1 MRIIFAGTPSN
12 AAHTLDALVEA
23 GFDVVGVLTREDAQV
38 GRHKILTESAVATSA
53 KRHGIETMKANRVS
67 DDVSGWISALKP
79 DLGVIVAYGS
89 ILKSQVLELPT
100 KGWINLHYSLLPKF
114 PGAAPV
120 QHAILNGET
129 TTGVTVFR
137 LDEGIDTGPILA
149 QAVSSIGKDQSS
161 GELLEALA
169 LVGSDLLVDTL
180 TNLEERIGNLKPQQL
195 PTGEPV
201 AGKISRSSARLNFSE
216 PALAVHNF
224 VRAMN
229 PEPVAWFEYHGSPVR
244 VLRTSLAEQEN
255 LSIGEAKLIHGE
267 LVLGCSDSALTLLRV
282 QPAGKKEMS
291 GADWFRGLRSE
302 SNSIL

>member
-38 GRHKILTESAVATSA
+38 GRHKTLTESAVATSA
-53 KRHGIETMKANRVS
+53 KRLGIETLKANRVT
-67 DDVSGWISALKP
+67 DEVSSWISALDP

-89 ILKSQVLELPT
+89 ILKSQVLKLPA

-149 QAVSSIGKDQSS
+149 QTEANIGKDSSS
-161 GELLEALA
+161 GELLEALT
-169 LVGSDLLVDTL
+169 LVGSDLLIETL
-180 TNLEERIGNLKPQQL
+180 TNLEQRIGNQKPQQL

-201 AGKISRSSARLNFSE
+201 AGKISRSSARLNCSE

-224 VRAMN
+224 VRALN
-229 PEPVAWFEYHGSPVR
+229 PEPVAWFEFQGSPVR
-244 VLRTSLAEQEN
+244 VLRTSPAEQEN
-255 LSIGEAKLIHGE
+255 LSIGEAKLLSGE
-267 LVLGCSDSALTLLRV
+267 LVLGCSDGALKLLQV
-282 QPAGKKEMS
+282 QPAGKKEML
-291 GADWFRGLRSE
+291 GADWFRGLRVE
-302 SNSIL
+302 TISIL

>member
-1 MRIIFAGTPSN
+1 MRIIFAGTPSI
-12 AAHTLDALVEA
+12 AAHTLDALVDA
-23 GFDVVGVLTREDAQV
+23 GFDVVGVLTREDAQA
-38 GRHKILTESAVATSA
+38 GRQKTLTESAVATSA
-53 KRHGIETMKANRVS
+53 KRLGIESRKANRVS
-67 DDVSGWISALKP
+67 DEVSSWISALNP

-89 ILKSQVLELPT
+89 ILKSQVLELPA

-120 QHAILNGET
+120 QHAILNGQT

-149 QAVSSIGKDQSS
+149 QAVSNIGEDQSS
-161 GELLEALA
+161 GELLEALTS
-169 LVGSDLLVDTL
+169 VGSDLLVDTL
-180 TNLEERIGNLKPQQL
+180 TNLEERLGNQKPQQL

-201 AGKISRSSARLNFSE
+201 AGKISRSFARLNCSE

-229 PEPVAWFEYHGSPVR
+229 PEPVAWFEFQGSPIR
-244 VLRTSLAEQEN
+244 VLKTSLAEQEH
-255 LSIGEAKLIHGE
+255 LSIGEAKLLSGE
-267 LVLGCSDSALTLLRV
+267 LVLGCSDSAVTLVKV

-291 GADWFRGLRSE
+291 GADWFRGLRVE
-302 SNSIL
+302 SISIL

>member
-38 GRHKILTESAVATSA
+38 GRHKTLTESAVATSA
-53 KRHGIETMKANRVS
+53 KRLGIETLKANRVT
-67 DDVSGWISALKP
+67 DEVSSWISALDP

-89 ILKSQVLELPT
+89 ILKSQVLELPA

-149 QAVSSIGKDQSS
+149 QTEANIGKDSSS
-161 GELLEALA
+161 GELLEALT
-169 LVGSDLLVDTL
+169 LVGSDLLIETL
-180 TNLEERIGNLKPQQL
+180 TNLEQRIGNQKPQQL

-201 AGKISRSSARLNFSE
+201 AGKISRSSARLNCSE

-224 VRAMN
+224 VRALN
-229 PEPVAWFEYHGSPVR
+229 PEPVAWFEFQGSPVR
-244 VLRTSLAEQEN
+244 VLRTSPAEQEN
-255 LSIGEAKLIHGE
+255 LSIGEAKLLSGE
-267 LVLGCSDSALTLLRV
+267 LVLGCSHGALKLLQV
-282 QPAGKKEMS
+282 QPAGKKEML
-291 GADWFRGLRSE
+291 GADWFRGLRVE
-302 SNSIL
+302 TISIL